1 MQSNESISMKWEERP
16 TLKTRQACIALLLM
30 LCTSFALAQQSADE
44 ISVWKLEHS
53 YWDDVKALD
62 LVSYR
67 ALWHAD
73 FVGWPYVSPSP
84 QRKDHIT
91 DWLDQ
96 YTVKGLRLKSY
107 SLRPAAS
114 HATGN
119 VVLTYYWLTAVW
131 GDKSGNGKTATSRIT
146 HTWLKTPAG
155 WQILGGMSASESGDT
170 K

>member
-1 MQSNESISMKWEERP
+1 MP
-16 TLKTRQACIALLLM
+16 TLKLRHICIALLLT
-30 LCTSFALAQQSADE
+30 LCTGIAFAQQSPDE
-44 ISVWKLEHS
+44 LAVWRLEHS

-73 FVGWPYVSPSP
+73 FVGWPFVSPAP

-91 DWLDQ
+91 DWIDR
-96 YTVKGLRLKSY
+96 YTTKGLRLKSY

-119 VVLTYYWLTAVW
+119 VVVTYYWLTATW
-131 GDKSGNGKTATSRIT
+131 ADQNKTGESATSRIT
-146 HTWLKTPAG
+146 HTWLRTPTG
-155 WQILGGMSASESGDT
+155 WQILGGMSSLESGDT